1 MIIRPRLYFSLVLLS
16 AALLA
21 GCQQKPGGAGGPGG
35 YGAMPPAEVGI
46 VTVEPQPVT
55 LTTELPGR
63 TSPYR
68 IAEVRPQ
75 VNGVLLKRLFVEGAD
90 VREGQQLYQIDPA
103 PYQASLDS
111 AKAQLAKANAELAS
125 AKALSDRYQL
135 LASSNAVSKQDTDNA
150 EASTLQAQAD
160 VASANAA
167 IETAQINLTY
177 TKVLSPISGR
187 TGRSLT
193 EGALVTANQT
203 TSLVTVQQLNPI
215 YVDIPQSTALLL
227 RLRRELS
234 SGQIKASGEQTA
246 AVTLILEDGSQYEE
260 TGQLQFSEATVDQ
273 ATGSVIIRAVFPNP
287 ETLLLPGMF
296 VTARLQEGV
305 AQNGILVPQQGVTH
319 DPKGNATVLLV
330 TSDDKVEM
338 RPITTDRAVGDKWL
352 VSDGLQPGDRVIV
365 EGVQK
370 AMPGATVH
378 PVEISPTPTSTAAAG
393 TNPSAP
399 LNPQ

>member
-1 MIIRPRLYFSLVLLS
+1 
-16 AALLA
+16 
-21 GCQQKPGGAGGPGG
+21 
-35 YGAMPPAEVGI
+35 MPPAEVGI